1 MLLADDS
8 VPCQFKTTLTQ
19 EQKKYVSLHDTVSL
33 KLDGSREKEA
43 TVDYLAES
51 AQTPGSYEVYIN
63 LPEGTGVPGM
73 SGTMSHAET
82 GEKHACCVTPAAV
95 TTVEGRSHVYV
106 VREREGILGMEYYA
120 EQVSVRIADQND
132 YFVALDSAPLDKEDR
147 IVSSSTKEI
156 KNGEIVR
163 LSE

>member
-1 MLLADDS
+1 
-8 VPCQFKTTLTQ
+8 
-19 EQKKYVSLHDTVSL
+19 
-33 KLDGSREKEA
+33 
-43 TVDYLAES
+43 
-51 AQTPGSYEVYIN
+51 
-63 LPEGTGVPGM
+63 M
-73 SGTMSHAET
+73 SGTMSHAES
-82 GEKHACCVTPAAV
+82 GEKHTCCVTPTAV